1 VELFLGAAKKAAP
14 KKVGTESPTRSFYEG
29 TRPNNLKFIY
39 RKIYLYIMTQ
49 NADDDL
55 VEYGFRR
62 VIITITAVLCALLEI
77 VDTTIVNVALNN
89 MRGSLGATLT
99 DIAWVITAYAI
110 ANVIVIPMTSWLSQ
124 QFGRRNYFA
133 ASIIIFT
140 VASFLCGNAD
150 NIWELVA
157 FRFIQGLGGG
167 ALLVTAQTI
176 ITESYPA
183 AKRGMAQAIYG
194 MGVIVGPTLGPPLG
208 GYIVDHFSWPYIFY
222 INIPIGIIAAILTM
236 MFVKSP
242 KYGDKL
248 KASQVDWW
256 GIFFLASFIGSL
268 QFVLEHGQ
276 QDDWFNDSLITG
288 LSVVSLF
295 GLLLFIQRELTYK
308 HPIVNLKV
316 LKNTNLRVGTI
327 MSFIMGFGLYGS
339 TFIVPIYTQSVLGWS
354 ATDAGLLLIPSSITT
369 GIMMPFIGKMIQ
381 RGVPQAYM
389 VAVGFLIFF
398 FFTFWMH
405 NIITPDTSA
414 DEMFWPLILRGV
426 GLGLLFVPIT
436 TLSLSTLKGKQIGEG
451 AAFTGMM
458 RQLGGSFG
466 IAIITTFMAIFNQQH
481 RVNLISHLDQTSF
494 QVQQTVQGMQ
504 QSFMAKGFTFNQALA
519 KAYKAIEFKVMVQS
533 SVLTYMDIFMYLGI
547 LFLLCIP
554 FILMIKKGK
563 NKIDPADAM
572 H

>member
-1 VELFLGAAKKAAP
+1 MV
-14 KKVGTESPTRSFYEG
+14 
-29 TRPNNLKFIY
+29 
-39 RKIYLYIMTQ
+39 Q
-49 NADDDL
+49 NEEDDL

-62 VIITITAVLCALLEI
+62 VIITITCVLCAMLEI

-99 DIAWVITAYAI
+99 DVAWVITAYAI

-133 ASIIIFT
+133 TSIVIFT
-140 VASFLCGNAD
+140 VASFLCGNAT

-176 ITESYPA
+176 ITESYPV

-208 GYIVDHFSWPYIFY
+208 GYIVDHFSWPFIFY
-222 INIPIGIIAAILTM
+222 INIPLGIIATLLTIA
-236 MFVKSP
+236 FVKSP
-242 KYGDKL
+242 KYGAKL

-256 GIFFLASFIGSL
+256 GIVFLASFIGSL

-276 QDDWFNDSLITG
+276 QDDWFNDKLIVL
-288 LSVVSLF
+288 LSTVSIF
-295 GLLLFIQRELTYK
+295 GLLLFVWRELTYK

-316 LKNTNLRVGTI
+316 LKDNNLKIGTI
-327 MSFIMGFGLYGS
+327 MCFILGFGLYGS
-339 TFIVPIYTQSVLGWS
+339 TFIIPIYTQSVLGWS

-381 RGVPQAYM
+381 RGIPQAYM
-389 VAVGFLIFF
+389 VAVGFFVFF
-398 FFTFWMH
+398 LFTFLMRGVL
-405 NIITPDTSA
+405 TPDTGV
-414 DEMFWPLILRGV
+414 EHMFWPLILRGV

-436 TLSLSTLKGKQIGEG
+436 TLSLSTLKGKHIGEG

-466 IAIITTFMAIFNQQH
+466 IAIITTYISRFNQEH
-481 RVNLISHLDQTSF
+481 RVNLVSHLDKTSF
-494 QVQQTVQGMQ
+494 EVQQAVHQLQMG
-504 QSFMAKGFTFNQALA
+504 FMAKGYSANEALG
-519 KAYKAIEFKVMVQS
+519 KAYKVLEYKVMTQS
-533 SVLTYMDIFMYLGI
+533 SVLSFMDIFMYLGI
-547 LFLLCIP
+547 LFLICIP
-554 FILMIKKGK
+554 FILLIKKGK
-563 NKIDPADAM
+563 NKVNPADAM

>member
-1 VELFLGAAKKAAP
+1 MVQSAA
-14 KKVGTESPTRSFYEG
+14 E
-29 TRPNNLKFIY
+29 
-39 RKIYLYIMTQ
+39 
-49 NADDDL
+49 DDL

-222 INIPIGIIAAILTM
+222 INIPIGIIAAILTL

-248 KASQVDWW
+248 KANQVDWW

-276 QDDWFNDSLITG
+276 QDDWFNDNLITG

-295 GLLLFIQRELTYK
+295 GLLLFIWRELTYK

-405 NIITPDTSA
+405 NIITPDTSSE
-414 DEMFWPLILRGV
+414 EMFWPLILRGV

-494 QVQQTVQGMQ
+494 QLQQTVQRLQ
-504 QSFMAKGFTFNQALA
+504 QGFMAKGFTFNEALA
-519 KAYKAIEFKVMVQS
+519 KAYKALEFKVMVQS
-533 SVLTYMDIFMYLGI
+533 SVLTYMDIFMCLGI